1 MSSSKRRKL
10 EIVPESKGQ
19 SAFAARQALLANAST
34 QESSKLCPSDDN
46 AVKNS
51 YPDRSDEPQVYWSP
65 EDNSPKQ
72 RLLKNK
78 EHTLPIVDSDSKDES
93 KISDQIEEI
102 YKQKCS
108 EPQAVLPLAAKPEIV
123 LSTIKPSHRNLRQ
136 LENGSIYVKLAPGE
150 RLVVLGQ
157 YGILVHKG
165 EITLL
170 GATLKRSKS
179 LFKVYALPTHSLPVI
194 RSKGTFISTAEISL
208 HPIQSGLENLK
219 FLSPLYGSLLGD
231 NCGILGPKYQNLFQ
245 ESKSSTF
252 QILFSSSEGPQKSC
266 VQPLSLSPEW
276 NICISDCLSGPLQNN
291 AIMVCGPKS
300 TGKSTF
306 VKFLLNRLLSKYD
319 DQIKQQSAVLLDLDP
334 GQPEYSPPGQLSL
347 IHVMEPNLG
356 TPFSHPVS
364 GCQNIV
370 LKSHSIAAI
379 SPAMDSDLFMACS
392 IDLFS
397 TYRDLRLHTNCIP
410 LIINTP
416 GWILGTGLEILVNLV
431 KNIRPT
437 KVIYMSHEGPPEVVK
452 SLQEADKS
460 TSFITVPSQICETPI
475 RTAAHLRT
483 MQYMSYFHL
492 DFSNK
497 KSTVWNSRP
506 LTSIPPWEIKYS
518 GNSSGILG
526 IMCYGEQPP
535 LGLIS
540 ETINGTIVSVV
551 VVDDLL
557 AIPGWSSDL
566 EGQDE
571 TQVPLDLSKSNFCQV
586 GKIETPL
593 ILRSPEDLPYFNPA
607 NVISLHPQHSYCLGL
622 ALVRGID
629 VSRHRIQALTPIS
642 PNLIEELQQN
652 RKSIILLSGKLDTP
666 GWAYTEDLLSRAALE
681 KGSTIQYG
689 SGKSYQ
695 SKFEG
700 KAETDCKIEC
710 RKTFNTNFKEIP
722 WVEKLEGSQGRGVGS
737 RVWRVRRDL
746 GKTSEGWDS

>member
-10 EIVPESKGQ
+10 ELVPESKGQ
-19 SAFAARQALLANAST
+19 SAFAARQALKANACT
-34 QESSKLCPSDDN
+34 QESSKLCPLDDH
-46 AVKNS
+46 AVKNLC
-51 YPDRSDEPQVYWSP
+51 PHRSDEPQVYRSP
-65 EDNSPKQ
+65 EDNSPKE
-72 RLLKNK
+72 RLLKSK
-78 EHTLPIVDSDSKDES
+78 EHTLPRVDSDSKDES
-93 KISDQIEEI
+93 KVSDQIEEI
-102 YKQKCS
+102 DKQKCS
-108 EPQAVLPLAAKPEIV
+108 EPQVVLPLAVRPEIV
-123 LSTIKPSHRNLRQ
+123 LSTIKPSHKNLRQ
-136 LENGSIYVKLAPGE
+136 LENGSVYVKIAPGE

-194 RSKGTFISTAEISL
+194 RSKGTIISTAEISL
-208 HPIQSGLENLK
+208 HPVESGLENLK
-219 FLSPLYGSLLGD
+219 FLSPLYGSLWGD

-252 QILFSSSEGPQKSC
+252 QILFSSTEGPQKSY
-266 VQPLSLSPEW
+266 VQPLSLPPEW
-276 NICISDCLSGPLQNN
+276 NICISNCLSASLKTN

-306 VKFLLNRLLSKYD
+306 VKFLLNRLLSKND
-319 DQIKQQSAVLLDLDP
+319 DPVKRQSAVLLDLDP

-356 TPFSHPVS
+356 TPFSHPVP

-370 LKSHSIAAI
+370 LKSHSIAAT

-397 TYRDLRLHTNCIP
+397 TYRDLGLHINCIP
-410 LIINTP
+410 LVINTP
-416 GWILGTGLEILVNLV
+416 GWILGTGLEILVSLV

-437 KVIYMSHEGPPEVVK
+437 EVIYMSQEGPPEVVK

-492 DFSNK
+492 EFSK
-497 KSTVWNSRP
+497 KNSTVWNSQP

-551 VVDDLL
+551 VVDDFL
-557 AIPGWSSDL
+557 AIPGWSSNL
-566 EGQDE
+566 EGQVE
-571 TQVPLDLSKSNFCQV
+571 TEVRSDLSKSDFCQV

-607 NVISLHPQHSYCLGL
+607 NAISLHPKYSYCLGL

-629 VSRHRIQALTPIS
+629 VSRRRIQLLTPIS
-642 PNLIEELQQN
+642 PNIIEDLQQN

-666 GWAYTEDLLSRAALE
+666 GWAYTEDLLLRAAVE
-681 KGSTIQYG
+681 KGNIIQYG
-689 SGKSYQ
+689 SGKSH
-695 SKFEG
+695 KDNFEG
-700 KAETDCKIEC
+700 KAEMDCKIDD

-746 GKTSEGWDS
+746 GKTSESWDS